1 MVKFRT
7 DFFWQKDDL
16 ILKSNVMVRGLCK
29 LTIVQDYM
37 NEKTS
42 PNRINGW
49 LKNWIEK
56 YRSTKFE

>member
-42 PNRINGW
+42 PNHINGW
-49 LKNWIEK
+49 LKIWIEK